1 MTKRKNVTWRIE
13 DHSESEKLNKWLDQ
27 QKHIQQSIAT
37 LVLHAV
43 DKYGYV
49 NMTDY
54 QMQKKLISETAYI
67 NQPPEVPETEKEA
80 NEEANEAVEQ
90 SGKTSRPEKKEEN
103 EDAKR
108 DKSKEDKWKNVNP
121 ENL

>member
-80 NEEANEAVEQ
+80 NEAVEQ